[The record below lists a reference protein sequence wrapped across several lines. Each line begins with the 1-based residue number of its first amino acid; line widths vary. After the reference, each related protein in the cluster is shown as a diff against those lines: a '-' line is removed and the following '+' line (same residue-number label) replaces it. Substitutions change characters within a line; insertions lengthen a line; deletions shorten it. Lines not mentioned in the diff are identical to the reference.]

1 MKHIFIINPAAGKDN
16 SFENIKKILEL
27 KKVEVDYELYET
39 QAPGDATA
47 YIRKYCREHQNER
60 VRFYACGG
68 DGTLNEVVNGVVGF
82 EHASMGC
89 YPCGSGNDFVKYYGG
104 KKVFWNL
111 EELLDAPEEYIDLM
125 RVGNKYAINAT
136 HFGFDSAV
144 AETMMKVRRKKL
156 IGGKNAYTTGVVVGL
171 FKAMKNVCRVSVD
184 GELLNPDGNI
194 LLCTIANGQYVG
206 GSFRCAPR
214 SIDNDGELEVC
225 LVKPISVLTFVS
237 LIKVYTEGTHLD
249 DDRFDKILEY
259 RRGKKIEVEAP
270 EGFIYTFDGELIRQN
285 KFTVEVVPNAIRF
298 AVPKS
303 AVYLPGEAHVP
314 NYAEEKETA
323 NAL

>member
-16 SFENIKKILEL
+16 SFDNIKKILEL

-47 YIRKYCREHQNER
+47 YIRKYCTEHKDP

-111 EELLDAPEEYIDLM
+111 EELLEAPEEYIDLM

-144 AETMMKVRRKKL
+144 AETMMKVRRKKI
-156 IGGKNAYTTGVVVGL
+156 IGGNNAYTTGIV
-171 FKAMKNVCRVSVD
+171 KAIFTSMKNACRIKVD
-184 GELLNPDGNI
+184 GEEITPDGYI

-214 SIDNDGELEVC
+214 SLDNDGFLEVC
-225 LVKPISVLTFVS
+225 LVKPISAFTFAS
-237 LIKVYTEGTHLD
+237 LVKSYTEGTHLD
-249 DDRFDKILEY
+249 DPRFAKILEY
-259 RRGKKIEVEAP
+259 RRGTKIEIEAP
-270 EGFIYTFDGELIRQN
+270 EGFIYSFDGELVRQN
-285 KFTVEVVPNAIRF
+285 RFTVEVVPHAIRF

-303 AVYLPGEAHVP
+303 ATFLPGEAHVP
-314 NYAEEKETA
+314 HYTKEKEIV
-323 NAL
+323 NVP

>member
-16 SFENIKKILEL
+16 SFQNIKKILEL

-47 YIRKYCREHQNER
+47 YIRKYCTEHKEP

-144 AETMMKVRRKKL
+144 AQTMMKVRRKAI
-156 IGGKNAYTTGVVVGL
+156 IGGKNAYTTGIVKAIFTAMNNKCVVE
-171 FKAMKNVCRVSVD
+171 AD
-184 GELLNPDGNI
+184 GEVINPKGKM
-194 LLCTIANGQYVG
+194 LLCTVANGQYVG

-214 SIDNDGELEVC
+214 SNNKDGELDVC
-225 LVKPISVLTFVS
+225 LFKPISLFRF
-237 LIKVYTEGTHLD
+237 LKLLPVYTEGEHLD
-249 DDRFDKILEY
+249 EKHLADLAKIMEY
-259 RRGKKIEVEAP
+259 RRAKSIRVTAP
-270 EGFIYTFDGELIRQN
+270 EGFAYTLDGEI
-285 KFTVEVVPNAIRF
+285 VEENEFVMEVAPAALRF
-298 AVPKS
+298 AVPHQFTS
-303 AVYLPGEAHVP
+303 VSDEAPV
-314 NYAEEKETA
+314 EEPATV
-323 NAL
+323 